1 MELYSEDVLEPNIHH
16 TWWKKEKESK
26 STEKYFKDDKGEYWT
41 RCMVVARQAAAVA
54 AQCNSKK
61 GKKRKREAALKGK
74 MQDFSILVSNIFDEC
89 DEPDSEA
96 EEISDVDSDFD
107 ELEE

>member
-1 MELYSEDVLEPNIHH
+1 MELYSEDVLETNIHH

-26 STEKYFKDDKGEYWT
+26 STEKYF
-41 RCMVVARQAAAVA
+41 V
-54 AQCNSKK
+54 
-61 GKKRKREAALKGK
+61 
-74 MQDFSILVSNIFDEC
+74 FDEC

>member
-1 MELYSEDVLEPNIHH
+1 
-16 TWWKKEKESK
+16 
-26 STEKYFKDDKGEYWT
+26 
-41 RCMVVARQAAAVA
+41 
-54 AQCNSKK
+54 
-61 GKKRKREAALKGK
+61 